1 MLDALKNLGNLG
13 DMMKKAQ
20 EMQSKM
26 QQMQEEM
33 SRKQITAEAAGG
45 LVSATV
51 NGKLQL
57 TSLRIDKTKGDT
69 TDLEFLEDVIVAA
82 VNAAQEQATQVLQ
95 QEMSKVTGGL
105 NLPPGLMGG

>member
-1 MLDALKNLGNLG
+1 MFDALKNLGNLG

-33 SRKQITAEAAGG
+33 ARKQITAEAAGG
-45 LVSATV
+45 LVTATV
-51 NGKLQL
+51 NGKMQL
-57 TSLRIDKTKGDT
+57 VNLKIDKTKGDAS
-69 TDLEFLEDVIVAA
+69 DLEFLEDVIVAA
-82 VNAAQEQATQVLQ
+82 VTAAQNQAAEQLQ
-95 QEMSKVTGGL
+95 GEMSKLTGGL

>member
-33 SRKQITAEAAGG
+33 TRKQITAQAAGG
-45 LVSATV
+45 LVTATV
-51 NGKLQL
+51 NGKMQL
-57 TSLRIDKTKGDT
+57 VNLKIDKTKGDV

-82 VNAAQEQATQVLQ
+82 VSAAQDQATQILQ
-95 QEMSKVTGGL
+95 AEMAKVTGGL
-105 NLPPGLMGG
+105 NLPPGMLP